1 MLCYKEKLK
10 NQLLNGLK
18 KGEVA
23 VRKYIERPIYLNK
36 LIRLKD
42 KQLIKVITGIRR
54 CGNNVKLN
62 IM

>member
-1 MLCYKEKLK
+1 MTEIIVDVKI
-10 NQLLNGLK
+10 GLK